1 MIRSVL
7 RSRMLCRAGF
17 RGFCEI
23 SPPGSKAVTERFKV
37 IYDKV
42 SEDDIE
48 AMFDYSV
55 DRDII
60 SDNWDDAMEVIK
72 KSEEVFPPYK
82 PSESDLQRI
91 RASRPTMTLGSLV
104 NESKTLQNLV
114 DLGVELHWWDKRGHL
129 GLAAKLDFVRDVA
142 PVIRFLADVG
152 VEHDKIGRI
161 LTRSPG
167 ILEETEAD
175 LKTRV
180 AYLASKN
187 FSKSDISNIITS
199 STSWLCF
206 NVRSIDARLGFFQKT
221 FDFLGSEVRHLT
233 NSLPTLITWVGTPS
247 QVKKNIFS
255 YNEELGFS
263 KEEIKLM
270 TLNYPQIL
278 KQKNENLFLTQFE
291 VLHNEAKIPHEILA
305 KFPQSLIK
313 PWVVTKS
320 RLKFLDSL
328 GRAQFD
334 PTKPNYVSPDMLTCD
349 QDEDFCE
356 NVAKCSLELFD
367 KFQKTL

>member
-1 MIRSVL
+1 MIRNVL
-7 RSRMLCRAGF
+7 RSRVLSRAGL
-17 RGFCEI
+17 RDFCDI
-23 SPPGSKAVTERFKV
+23 SPPGSNAVTKRFKV

-72 KSEEVFPPYK
+72 KSEEVFTPYK
-82 PSESDLQRI
+82 PTETDLLRI
-91 RASRPTMTLGSLV
+91 IGTRPTMTLGSLV

-114 DLGVELHWWDKRGHL
+114 DLGVELHWWDKMGHL
-129 GLAAKLDFVRDVA
+129 GLAAKLEFVRDVA
-142 PVIRFLADVG
+142 PVIRFLADIG

-161 LTRSPG
+161 LTFSPG
-167 ILEETEAD
+167 ILEEKEAD

-180 AYLASKN
+180 AYLASKQ
-187 FSKSDISNIITS
+187 FSQYEISNIITS
-199 STSWLCF
+199 SPSWLCF
-206 NVRSIDARLGFFQKT
+206 NVRSIDARLGFFQKS

-233 NSLPTLITWVGTPS
+233 NSLPTLITWVGTPN

-255 YNEELGFS
+255 YNEEMGFS
-263 KEEIKLM
+263 KEEIKSM
-270 TLNYPQIL
+270 TLNCPKIL
-278 KQKNENLFLTQFE
+278 KQKNENKVIAQFE
-291 VLHNEAKIPHEILA
+291 LLHNEAKIPHEILA
-305 KFPQSLIK
+305 KFPQSLIR
-313 PWVVTKS
+313 PYWVA
-320 RLKFLDSL
+320 RPRFKFLESI

-334 PTKPNYVSPDMLTCD
+334 PTQPNYVSPDMLTCD
-349 QDEDFCE
+349 HDEDFCE
-356 NVAKCSLELFD
+356 NVAKCSIELFD